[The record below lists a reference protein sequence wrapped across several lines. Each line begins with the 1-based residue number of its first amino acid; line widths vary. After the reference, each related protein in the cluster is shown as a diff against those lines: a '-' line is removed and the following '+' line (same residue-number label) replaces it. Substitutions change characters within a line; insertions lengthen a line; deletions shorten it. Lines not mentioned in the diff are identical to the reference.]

1 MTQYGPHDENDPNN
15 TDFDDALD
23 PLDNKVIHRRIFTV
37 RPLTP
42 TRKAIELV
50 VIQRVNDQN
59 QLTSPTLTRRG
70 KVDTY
75 IESWQFAR
83 DYGVQWIAASV
94 YMLDLL
100 IKMKMRGKS

>member
-1 MTQYGPHDENDPNN
+1 MTTHPPTDEDDP
-15 TDFDDALD
+15 DDKDSEDLLD
-23 PLDNKVIHRRIFTV
+23 VIDNKIVHRKVFVV

-50 VIQRVNDQN
+50 VTQRLNDAGE
-59 QLTSPTLTRRG
+59 LTSPTLTRRG

-83 DYGVQWIAASV
+83 DYGVQWVAASV
-94 YMLDLL
+94 FMLDLL
-100 IKMKMRGKS
+100 LKARMKGKS

>member
-1 MTQYGPHDENDPNN
+1 MTQQYGPHDEDDPNS
-15 TDFDDALD
+15 TDFDDSD
-23 PLDNKVIHRRIFTV
+23 PNDNKVIHRKVFTV

-50 VIQRVNDQN
+50 VVQRVNDEN

-100 IKMKMRGKS
+100 IKTKTKGKS